1 MQPVVYQNAAA
12 ANRLAELALTAA
24 DLISAL
30 TGADTEARSWTPLAP
45 PMMAGLAR
53 WGKTNELLRARL
65 VKRGWRPDSLKGMP
79 RTISPAR
86 DFAIVATT
94 GDAVTGYPGGCPSTK
109 YAKGIQTVRAISRNV
124 QLAFDFPDLYPGK
137 ARGALADDADG
148 LATWLLL
155 YHAAPDQIR
164 AELSLANG
172 IDPRGHVSAWIE
184 RIILPAVRIDPQPGW
199 RPGGRD
205 PVG

>member
-1 MQPVVYQNAAA
+1 MEPVVHENAAA
-12 ANRLAELALTAA
+12 AKRLAELALTAG
-24 DLISAL
+24 DLIGAL
-30 TGADTEARSWTPLAP
+30 IGADQEARTWTPLAP

-65 VKRGWRPDSLKGMP
+65 IARGWSHDNPKGLP

-109 YAKGIQTVRAISRNV
+109 YAKGIQTVRAIGRNFH
-124 QLAFDFPDLYPGK
+124 QLAFDFSDLYTGEDFR
-137 ARGALADDADG
+137 AAGDDGDDG
-148 LATWLLL
+148 DDLATWLLL
-155 YHAAPDQIR
+155 YHVTPDQVR

-172 IDPRGHVSAWIE
+172 IDRRGHVTKWIE
-184 RIILPAVRIDPQPGW
+184 RIILPALRTDE
-199 RPGGRD
+199 
-205 PVG
+205 